1 MTSNQL
7 LTSPVQFFSQI
18 EGEVILGLVIVST
31 LLLCTLLIS
40 IKKTRRLDKKLTR
53 VQQDLKISN
62 KSVINIG
69 QQLLSLEKKMS
80 KQSLREP
87 KNEAV
92 VKPSTDS
99 VATKP
104 KTFATALDSEL
115 DAPKQAVMDNNESV
129 YDKAR
134 LYLAKG
140 DSIENIAKRCNLS
153 HAEVSLL
160 KALNKN
166 PAAIF

>member
-1 MTSNQL
+1 MASNEL
-7 LTSPVQFFSQI
+7 LTSPMQFLSQM
-18 EGEVILGLVIVST
+18 EGEVILGLVIVSA

-40 IKKTRRLDKKLTR
+40 VKKTRRLDKKLAR

-62 KSVINIG
+62 TSVINIG

-80 KQSLREP
+80 KQSLRQP
-87 KNEAV
+87 KKAAV
-92 VKPSTDS
+92 VEPST
-99 VATKP
+99 APAAKP
-104 KTFATALDSEL
+104 KTFEKALDHAL
-115 DAPKQAVMDNNESV
+115 DTSKQSVVDDSESV

-160 KALNKN
+160 KALNKK
-166 PAAIF
+166 PAATF